1 MRFLAR
7 VLITLGS
14 VAVIVGFFL
23 PFFNASPGTFWD
35 GTTTSDAWRFWLTLA
50 SAGLSLIL
58 MIAPS
63 KVMGLIHL
71 ALGGGM
77 LYLVYII
84 LGSPELKSL
93 FGSWTSFQG
102 FINGLNYGGYLIVGG
117 AAAVFLGGV
126 FEIAS

>member
-1 MRFLAR
+1 MKFLAR
-7 VLITLGS
+7 VLIALGS

-23 PFFNASPGTFWD
+23 PFFNNFPTTFWD
-35 GTTTSDAWRFWLTLA
+35 GISSAESWKFWLVLA
-50 SAGLSLIL
+50 SAALSLIL

-77 LYLVYII
+77 VYLVYLT
-84 LGSPELKSL
+84 LGSPELKAL
-93 FGSWTSFQG
+93 FGSWQNFQSF
-102 FINGLNYGGYLIVGG
+102 LNSLGYGGYLVIGG
-117 AAAVFLGGV
+117 AVAVFLGGI

>member
-23 PFFNASPGTFWD
+23 PFFGSSPGTFWD
-35 GTTTSDAWRFWLTLA
+35 GTTSADSWKFWLTLA

-77 LYLVYII
+77 LYLIY
-84 LGSPELKSL
+84 LFLRSPELKSL
-93 FGSWTSFQG
+93 FGSWVNFQSFIG
-102 FINGLNYGGYLIVGG
+102 GLSYGGYLIVGG

>member
-23 PFFNASPGTFWD
+23 PFFGSSPGTFWD
-35 GTTTSDAWRFWLTLA
+35 GTTSADSWKFWLTLA

-77 LYLVYII
+77 LYLIYLI

-93 FGSWTSFQG
+93 FGSWVNFQSFIG
-102 FINGLNYGGYLIVGG
+102 GLNYGGYLIVGG